1 MPNKLALLALRSGR
15 LARLCATRD
24 FRHGLLGPTYQ
35 LKVIQESITLTVFAV
50 FAYFYL
56 DEAIRWNYVA
66 SFACL
71 FGAVLFAFW
80 STF

>member
-1 MPNKLALLALRSGR
+1 MASPF
-15 LARLCATRD
+15 LCDAFIHDSTPVYPGA
-24 FRHGLLGPTYQ
+24 RHGLLGPTYQ

-50 FAYFYL
+50 LAYFYL